1 MNRTELLNSM
11 MQAYAVAEMAGT
23 KRDLLTAS
31 SYAYACKVAELML
44 TNRIGLLPEGKAAA

>member
-1 MNRTELLNSM
+1 MTRTELLNSM

-44 TNRIGLLPEGKAAA
+44 TNRVGLIPTAEVSV